1 MKKLQKIFSLL
12 LCSMLFL
19 FPTACKSQSDETK
32 NAEKDSEYI
41 QIESF
46 DSYTT
51 VTKIYCDGSIGD
63 GCISK
68 DYASEG
74 EGSFK
79 VQVATK
85 TEANKD
91 KKRSTFFYVPLRRDA
106 GNYIDFS
113 MVDQLSL
120 DVYGLEGTDLSVSIS
135 LVLRGKQVVS
145 GPVESFEVKNGEW
158 STVYFNVN
166 RMVTNALLDI
176 TKISDV
182 RISCAGV
189 NAVICVDNLQLHKT
203 TLGYSEVEI
212 TLDKDEFCD
221 FEKSY
226 QSFMAITRENSG
238 FMPTAEIV
246 TDPNWATS
254 GARSLKVVSP
264 DTLGNN
270 PYFYLIFSKKLC
282 SASGFVNYPDTAYFV
297 FDIYKPFNNAW
308 SIQLQFVNTENA
320 KAKNK
325 IKVPQGIGW
334 YTICVPLTNRVTKT
348 TQLQLEWQGAK
359 GGLENGGAGG
369 VTFYVDNMR
378 FLSEVPNTDTTVLPT
393 VS

>member
-1 MKKLQKIFSLL
+1 MKKMKKIFSLL
-12 LCSMLFL
+12 LCSILFL
-19 FPTACKSQSDETK
+19 FSMACNSEGDFSQNDGTES
-32 NAEKDSEYI
+32 AYI
-41 QIESF
+41 QLESF
-46 DSYTT
+46 DSYKT

-63 GCISK
+63 GSVSK
-68 DYASEG
+68 EYVYEG

-79 VQVATK
+79 VQVATD
-85 TEANKD
+85 TETNRD
-91 KKRSTFFYVPLRRDA
+91 KKRSTFFYVPMRRET
-106 GNYIDFS
+106 GSFIDFS

-120 DVYGLEGTDLSVSIS
+120 DVYGVAGTDLSVSIA
-135 LVLRGKQVVS
+135 LVLRGKQVIS
-145 GPVESFEVKNGEW
+145 GPVETFEVKNGEW
-158 STVYFNVN
+158 STVYFNIN

-203 TLGYSEVEI
+203 TLGFSDAEI
-212 TLDKDEFCD
+212 KLDKDEFCD
-221 FEKSY
+221 FEKAY
-226 QSFMAITRENSG
+226 QSFMTITRENMG
-238 FMPTAEIV
+238 FMPTSEVV
-246 TDPNWATS
+246 TDPNMATS

-264 DTLGNN
+264 DTMGNN
-270 PYFYLIFSKKLC
+270 PYFYLVFSKKLC
-282 SASGFVNYPDTAYFV
+282 SASGLVGYPDTSYFV

-308 SIQLQFVNTENA
+308 SIQLQFVNNENA

-325 IKVPQGIGW
+325 FSVPQGIGW

-378 FLSEVPNTDTTVLPT
+378 FTSELPTGKSIVLPKE
-393 VS
+393 S

>member
-19 FPTACKSQSDETK
+19 FPTACKSKSDETK

-46 DSYTT
+46 DSYKT
-51 VTKIYCDGSIGD
+51 VTKMYCDGSIGD

-68 DYASEG
+68 DYVSEG

-85 TEANKD
+85 TETNKD

-106 GNYIDFS
+106 GSYIDFS

-203 TLGYSEVEI
+203 TLGYSDVEI
-212 TLDKDEFCD
+212 ALDKDEFCD

-226 QSFMAITRENSG
+226 QNIKEKSG
-238 FMPTAEIV
+238 E
-246 TDPNWATS
+246 
-254 GARSLKVVSP
+254 K
-264 DTLGNN
+264 
-270 PYFYLIFSKKLC
+270 
-282 SASGFVNYPDTAYFV
+282 
-297 FDIYKPFNNAW
+297 
-308 SIQLQFVNTENA
+308 
-320 KAKNK
+320 
-325 IKVPQGIGW
+325 
-334 YTICVPLTNRVTKT
+334 
-348 TQLQLEWQGAK
+348 
-359 GGLENGGAGG
+359 
-369 VTFYVDNMR
+369 
-378 FLSEVPNTDTTVLPT
+378 
-393 VS
+393 